1 MILEEIAQ
9 TVAENTAEIIG
20 HPISITN
27 EKGYIIGSTDRSRLG
42 TFHMA
47 SIEVLTK
54 NDTVSYG
61 FEDVKSLENVL
72 PGVAS
77 PIIFDRKAIGVL
89 GIIGNPQE
97 VKKYVQLV
105 KSHVELLCQESFKKE
120 MTVLETKAIDSLIHY
135 LIHVDAKTDIEHIL
149 RYGAMLGYNLEG
161 NRVCLLIEINMLSLH
176 SSESLREPYDKFSLQ
191 FYQREVIDTVKLI
204 FQDSKQDIISLLN
217 PEQFIIVK
225 SLDRNES
232 TESFMKSIERK
243 TAQLNAYVQRKY
255 KLNAAVAVG
264 DVKKGVSGL
273 AESYQNASKA
283 LAAGKR
289 TNLEPRLYRYNDL
302 HIMLE
307 LLTWEVSPSIRKGL
321 SDLVSA
327 LLHSD
332 NFAILAQTFL
342 TYCKCNMNVSETAR
356 SLFIHRNTLVYRLE
370 RIRELTRLDVT
381 NFEHCLLIYITIK
394 NYQQQMMLRAHEKKS
409 R

>member
-9 TVAENTAEIIG
+9 TIAENTSEIIG

-47 SIEVLTK
+47 SIEVLKK
-54 NDTVSYG
+54 NDTVSYD
-61 FEDVKSLENVL
+61 FEDVKSLTNVL

-77 PIIFDRKAIGVL
+77 PILIDRKAVGVL

-120 MTVLETKAIDSLIHY
+120 LTVLETKAIDTLIHY
-135 LIHVDAKTDIEHIL
+135 LIHVDGKTDSEQIL
-149 RYGAMLGYNLEG
+149 RYGKMLGYHFEG
-161 NRVCLLIEINMLSLH
+161 NRVCLLIEIDMLSLH
-176 SSESLREPYDKFSLQ
+176 LSERTGEPYDKFSLQ
-191 FYQREVIDTVKLI
+191 YFQRELIDTVKSI

-217 PEQFIIVK
+217 PEQFIIIK
-225 SLDRNES
+225 SLDRNEN
-232 TESFMKSIERK
+232 TESFMKTIERK
-243 TAQLNAYVQRKY
+243 VTQLNAYVQRKY
-255 KLNAAVAVG
+255 NLRAAVAVG

-273 AESYQNASKA
+273 SESYQNAVKA
-283 LAAGKR
+283 LAVGKR
-289 TNLEPRLYRYNDL
+289 TNLEPRLYRYHDL
-302 HIMLE
+302 QIMLE
-307 LLTWEVSPSIRKGL
+307 LLAWEVSPSIQKGL
-321 SDLVSA
+321 FDLVSA
-327 LLHSD
+327 FLNSD

-370 RIRELTRLDVT
+370 KIRELTGLDVT

-394 NYQQQMMLRAHEKKS
+394 NYQQVMLEPQAKKS
-409 R
+409 Q